1 MPTPYYVDE
10 SVTLYCGDSLD
21 VLPQLDIQ
29 ADVLLTDPP
38 YFKVKQD
45 EWDNQW
51 DKASEFLA
59 WMGDFLDAAKPLLTP
74 QASIWVFASPAMTS
88 SVERLVGERFRVL
101 NSIRW
106 VKEAGWHQKA
116 EVASLR
122 SYLTPWEGIVFAEQD
137 VTFSPIGDYIKSER
151 ERSGWDANS
160 LEVALGYVRT
170 KNPERGTELV
180 RRWEEGSSIPGS
192 GVYAMMREVLGE
204 SYLTRPYA
212 DLVAEYNATRRP
224 FNIRERKHSTDVWTF
239 DPVSPFPGKHPCEKP
254 QSMLRHMVT
263 ASSRPG
269 ELILDPFAG
278 SGSTLLAAAGEGRR
292 AIGIEKDERWCEHAA
307 NRLSQGTL
315 DLFGDAA

>member
-1 MPTPYYVDE
+1 
-10 SVTLYCGDSLD
+10 
-21 VLPQLDIQ
+21 
-29 ADVLLTDPP
+29 
-38 YFKVKQD
+38 
-45 EWDNQW
+45 
-51 DKASEFLA
+51 
-59 WMGDFLDAAKPLLTP
+59 
-74 QASIWVFASPAMTS
+74 
-88 SVERLVGERFRVL
+88 
-101 NSIRW
+101 
-106 VKEAGWHQKA
+106 
-116 EVASLR
+116 
-122 SYLTPWEGIVFAEQD
+122 
-137 VTFSPIGDYIKSER
+137 
-151 ERSGWDANS
+151 
-160 LEVALGYVRT
+160 
-170 KNPERGTELV
+170 
-180 RRWEEGSSIPGS
+180 
-192 GVYAMMREVLGE
+192 MMREVLGE